1 MNSSQSERPDDNGR
15 SAAVPADFPDDPRLL
30 EAVQEYLAELETG
43 RRPNRQD
50 FLRRYADVAGP
61 LAQCLDGLDLVHH
74 AAIREKPTLTSSTA
88 PGTKPA
94 DGVPAN
100 PLGDFQIVREIGRG
114 GMGIVYE
121 AVQLSLG
128 RLVALKVLPFAAA
141 FDSKHL
147 QRFKNEAQAAAQLH
161 HTNIVPVYFVGSER
175 GVHYYA
181 MQLIE
186 GQSLAALIKQL
197 RQEAGRAAPDEDAAH
212 TAQPEAAIKSDLSA
226 TFRPRPALSSSRGLE
241 TLAQASPVLSTQPSG
256 RSREFFRTAS
266 RLIIQAAEA
275 LEHAHQ
281 NGIVHRDIKP
291 ANLLVDAQGRLWITD
306 FGLAQFHAD
315 AGLTQ
320 TGDLLGTLRYMS
332 PEQASGRRVL
342 LDHRTDVY
350 ALGATLYELV
360 TLEPIFPGQNRHE
373 LLYQI
378 TNEEPRAPRVWDKT
392 IPVELETIILKAV
405 AKNPAERY
413 QTAQELADDLR
424 RYLADEP
431 IRARRPT
438 LWERAR
444 KWSRRHPSV
453 VAAAVLVLLVCI
465 AGLLVNNRMIADE
478 QAKTQSALQNEQQ
491 RARQAKQAVDALVQV
506 VEDELPDIPP
516 LEATRTRLLEM
527 ALGYYQDFL
536 AERRGD
542 AHAEKELAAGE
553 ARVRRILDDL
563 TALHEGADRIWI
575 VRQPAVQQELGL
587 DETPKG
593 QITALWQ
600 RWDHDAKP
608 LFRGRHGPGRKENE
622 KKLAALVRASEEEL
636 DAILGDQ
643 RVRLR
648 QIALQFR
655 GTRAFHD
662 HPVITALH
670 LTARQQEQIRAI
682 EGEMFARM
690 TFGPPWKSDRDER
703 GKPRNEAGKKVV
715 IVMQKPVF
723 VPLNMFEATQN
734 AVKRITANVLTAK
747 QAVRWRELVGRPSAA
762 ARAMMFPPGPPG
774 GHHRPGPRP
783 ADRLEDRGPPPPLP

>member
-1 MNSSQSERPDDNGR
+1 MSSSNDRPEARGP
-15 SAAVPADFPDDPRLL
+15 SATAAGEIPDDPRLL
-30 EAVQEYLAELETG
+30 EAVQEYLAELEAG

-74 AAIREKPTLTSSTA
+74 VAVREKATTTA
-88 PGTKPA
+88 PAPGPRPTE
-94 DGVPAN
+94 GVSAN
-100 PLGDFQIVREIGRG
+100 PLGDFQILQEIGRG

-128 RLVALKVLPFAAA
+128 RRVALKVLPFAAT
-141 FDSKHL
+141 FDPKHL

-161 HTNIVPVYFVGSER
+161 HTNIVPVYFVGAER

-186 GQSLAALIKQL
+186 GQSLAALIRQL
-197 RQEAGRAAPDEDAAH
+197 RQEAGRPVPEEDDVR
-212 TAQPEAAIKSDLSA
+212 TVRPEAEAIPQPSV
-226 TFRPRPALSSSRGLE
+226 TFCPRPALRPGPGPE
-241 TLAQASPVLSTQPSG
+241 TLAGASPVLSTQPSG
-256 RSREFFRTAS
+256 RSREYFRTAA
-266 RLIIQAAEA
+266 RLLIQAAEA

-291 ANLLVDAQGRLWITD
+291 ANLLVDGQGRLWITD

-320 TGDLLGTLRYMS
+320 TGDVLGTLRYMS

-360 TLEPIFPGQNRHE
+360 TLEPIFPSQNRNE

-378 TNEEPRAPRVWDKT
+378 AHEEPRAPRAWDKA

-405 AKNPAERY
+405 AKNPADRY

-444 KWSRRHPSV
+444 KWARRHPSV
-453 VAAAVLVLLVCI
+453 VAAGVLVLLLCL
-465 AGLLVNNRMIADE
+465 AGLLVNNRMIAQE
-478 QAKTQSALQNEQQ
+478 QAKTKAALESEQR

-536 AERRGD
+536 AEHRGD
-542 AHAEKELAAGE
+542 AHVEKELAAGQT
-553 ARVRRILDDL
+553 RVRHILNDL
-563 TALHEGADRIWI
+563 TALHEGADRIRWAAH
-575 VRQPAVQQELGL
+575 PAVQDELRL
-587 DETPKG
+587 DKDQKEE
-593 QITALWQ
+593 IAALWQ
-600 RWDHDAKP
+600 RWDQAAKP
-608 LFRGRHGPGRKENE
+608 LFRGRLGPARKDNE
-622 KKLAALVRASEEEL
+622 KKLADLVRASEEQL
-636 DAILGDQ
+636 DTILADK

-648 QIALQFR
+648 QIALQIR

-662 HPVITALH
+662 HPVIKDLR
-670 LTARQQEQIRAI
+670 LTTRQQEQIRAI
-682 EGEMFARM
+682 EGEMFAHLAFR
-690 TFGPPWKSDRDER
+690 PPA
-703 GKPRNEAGKKVV
+703 EAGPKVLV
-715 IVMQKPVF
+715 RWQKPGQKGGLVRF
-723 VPLNMFEATQN
+723 NLFEASQN
-734 AVKRITANVLTAK
+734 AMARITTTVLTPK
-747 QAVRWRELVGRPSAA
+747 QAARWQELVGRPSAA
-762 ARAMMFPPGPPG
+762 ARAVLSPPGPRHGPG
-774 GHHRPGPRP
+774 DPP
-783 ADRLEDRGPPPPLP
+783 APPPD